1 MAKLGACV
9 LERLRRR
16 EPEALRE
23 IVDAHARP
31 LYRAAR
37 GMGCAI
43 EEAEDLAQDVFV
55 TFIET
60 LDRFEGR
67 AQIGTW
73 LFGILHH
80 KVQERRRTRASD
92 DLNDPIDAAFEA
104 QFDLRGN
111 WIRPP
116 AAPDHAVSAR
126 EAREAIRECLE
137 GLPPL
142 QREVFQLR
150 QVEELSARDVG
161 NVLAQTVTHIGVL
174 LHRARMRLRAC
185 LETKGWTSSS

>member
-1 MAKLGACV
+1 MAKLGERL

-16 EPEALRE
+16 DPDALRE

-37 GMGCAI
+37 GMGFAI
-43 EEAEDLAQDVFV
+43 EEAEDLAQDVLV

-80 KVQERRRTRASD
+80 KVQERRRSHARDELHDS
-92 DLNDPIDAAFEA
+92 IDTVFEA
-104 QFDLRGN
+104 QFDGRGT

-116 AAPDHAVSAR
+116 LAPDRAVTAG

-137 GLPPL
+137 GLSPL

-150 QVEELSARDVG
+150 EVEDLSAAAVG

-174 LHRARMRLRAC
+174 LYRARMRLRVC
-185 LETKGWTSSS
+185 LERKGWTSWS